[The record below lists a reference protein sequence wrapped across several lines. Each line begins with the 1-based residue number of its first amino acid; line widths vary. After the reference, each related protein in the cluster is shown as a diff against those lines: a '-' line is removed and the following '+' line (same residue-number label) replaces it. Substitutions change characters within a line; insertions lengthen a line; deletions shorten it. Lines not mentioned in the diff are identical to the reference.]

1 MISDDAVNNTYMKP
15 YVAESHCSEPS
26 VTVETRT
33 NKKRAIVQT
42 TAVTVYD
49 IMASVDVT
57 LRPGSRRYT
66 THDHYLTD
74 TQIHI

>member
-26 VTVETRT
+26 VTEETMT
-33 NKKRAIVQT
+33 NEIRAIVQT

-49 IMASVDVT
+49 IIASVDVT
-57 LRPGSRRYT
+57 LRPGSRCYT
-66 THDHYLTD
+66 THDH
-74 TQIHI
+74 IHI